1 MGIKISLVSYLI
13 LTHQTHQR
21 VTNGNTALIGRL
33 EIFGDFG
40 EFGGLLYK
48 KSPKERS
55 KIMEGN
61 KTAEK
66 IEALKKKLE
75 ELHNQQLSEPTDV
88 DMLLEYW
95 DKEDTIVAEI
105 KELSFALSMGIDIV
119 AANSRTP
126 ADNIQYIIGTFGVE
140 EERKI

>member
-1 MGIKISLVSYLI
+1 
-13 LTHQTHQR
+13 
-21 VTNGNTALIGRL
+21 
-33 EIFGDFG
+33 
-40 EFGGLLYK
+40 
-48 KSPKERS
+48 
-55 KIMEGN
+55 MEGN

-75 ELHNQQLSEPTDV
+75 ELHNQQLPEPTDV
-88 DMLLEYW
+88 DRLLEYW

-105 KELSFALSMGIDIV
+105 MELSFALSMGIDIV

>member
-1 MGIKISLVSYLI
+1 
-13 LTHQTHQR
+13 
-21 VTNGNTALIGRL
+21 
-33 EIFGDFG
+33 
-40 EFGGLLYK
+40 
-48 KSPKERS
+48 
-55 KIMEGN
+55 MEGN

-75 ELHNQQLSEPTDV
+75 ELHNQQLPEPTDV

-95 DKEDTIVAEI
+95 NKEDTIVAEI
-105 KELSFALSMGIDIV
+105 KGLSFALSMGIDIV

>member
-1 MGIKISLVSYLI
+1 MK
-13 LTHQTHQR
+13 
-21 VTNGNTALIGRL
+21 
-33 EIFGDFG
+33 
-40 EFGGLLYK
+40 
-48 KSPKERS
+48 
-55 KIMEGN
+55 GN

-75 ELHNQQLSEPTDV
+75 ELHNQQLPEPTDV

-105 KELSFALSMGIDIV
+105 KELSFALSKGIDIV

-126 ADNIQYIIGTFGVE
+126 ADNIQYIIDTFGEVE
-140 EERKI
+140 EGKI

>member
-1 MGIKISLVSYLI
+1 MG
-13 LTHQTHQR
+13 
-21 VTNGNTALIGRL
+21 
-33 EIFGDFG
+33 E
-40 EFGGLLYK
+40 
-48 KSPKERS
+48 
-55 KIMEGN
+55 N

-66 IEALKKKLE
+66 IEELKKKLE
-75 ELHNQQLSEPTDV
+75 ELHNQHPLEPV
-88 DMLLEYW
+88 EVEKLLEYW

-105 KELSFALSMGIDIV
+105 KKLSFALSMGIDIV

>member
-1 MGIKISLVSYLI
+1 
-13 LTHQTHQR
+13 
-21 VTNGNTALIGRL
+21 
-33 EIFGDFG
+33 
-40 EFGGLLYK
+40 
-48 KSPKERS
+48 
-55 KIMEGN
+55 MEGN

>member
-1 MGIKISLVSYLI
+1 M
-13 LTHQTHQR
+13 
-21 VTNGNTALIGRL
+21 
-33 EIFGDFG
+33 
-40 EFGGLLYK
+40 
-48 KSPKERS
+48 SPKERS

-66 IEALKKKLE
+66 FEVLKKRLE
-75 ELHNQQLSEPTDV
+75 ELHNKQPPESTDV
-88 DMLLEYW
+88 DRLLEYW

-126 ADNIQYIIGTFGVE
+126 ADNIQYIIDTFGVE

>member
-1 MGIKISLVSYLI
+1 
-13 LTHQTHQR
+13 
-21 VTNGNTALIGRL
+21 
-33 EIFGDFG
+33 
-40 EFGGLLYK
+40 
-48 KSPKERS
+48 
-55 KIMEGN
+55 MEGN

-75 ELHNQQLSEPTDV
+75 ELHNQQLPEPTDV

-95 DKEDTIVAEI
+95 NKEDTIVAEI
-105 KELSFALSMGIDIV
+105 KELSFSLSMGIDIV

>member
-1 MGIKISLVSYLI
+1 
-13 LTHQTHQR
+13 
-21 VTNGNTALIGRL
+21 
-33 EIFGDFG
+33 
-40 EFGGLLYK
+40 
-48 KSPKERS
+48 
-55 KIMEGN
+55 MEGN

-75 ELHNQQLSEPTDV
+75 ELHNQQLPEPTDV
-88 DMLLEYW
+88 DRLLEYW

-105 KELSFALSMGIDIV
+105 MELSFALSMGIDIV

-126 ADNIQYIIGTFGVE
+126 ADNIQYIIDTFGVE